1 MQLQLRLSA
10 EETIVNGASLS
21 EPMESSGVERWHS
34 SDNLNCHFRLCG
46 DAPEPSL
53 FLAFDGNPV
62 TAALG
67 RGQDKGRNMEN
78 GKWENCP
85 RSTYNGEKVR

>member
-1 MQLQLRLSA
+1 MAFQRQFELSFQ
-10 EETIVNGASLS
+10 IVLV
-21 EPMESSGVERWHS
+21 MVM
-34 SDNLNCHFRLCG
+34 L
-46 DAPEPSL
+46 PEPSL

-78 GKWENCP
+78 GKWENCQ

>member
-10 EETIVNGASLS
+10 EETIVNGEPLS
-21 EPMESSGVERWHS
+21 EPMESSGVERWRS
-34 SDNLNCHFRLCG
+34 SDNLNCHFILCG
-46 DAPEPSL
+46 DAAEPSL
-53 FLAFDGNPV
+53 LLAFDGNPV

-78 GKWENCP
+78 GTWKISQ
-85 RSTYNGEKVR
+85 RSTYNGKKVR